1 MTNIKRIIIVISVI
15 FIILLFF
22 MNNVYG
28 FGINDLTGTEHEVAT
43 LKSTGNSIVKVIST
57 IGVVISVVM
66 LIILG
71 IKYMMG
77 SVEEKAEYKKTLM
90 PYVIGAGLV
99 FAASTIAQIIYNIAI
114 KL

>member
-15 FIILLFF
+15 FIALLFF

-28 FGINDLTGTEHEVAT
+28 FGIDDLTGTGREVET
-43 LKSTGNSIVKVIST
+43 LKSTGNSIVKIIST
-57 IGVVISVVM
+57 LGVVISVVM